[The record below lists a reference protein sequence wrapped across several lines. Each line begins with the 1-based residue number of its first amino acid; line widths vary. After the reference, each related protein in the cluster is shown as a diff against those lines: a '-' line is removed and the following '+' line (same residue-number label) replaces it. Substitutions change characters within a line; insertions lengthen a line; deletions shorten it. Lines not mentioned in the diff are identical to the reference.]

1 MIRFKSIKTKI
12 YVSAALVIL
21 SVLFISDTFL
31 YIYFRNT
38 LIDQAIVD
46 HQNAI
51 VQSAANLDNVVNELD
66 QVALYLCA
74 DKMIPQLLES
84 TPSSTVDRMN
94 LPEEIKSRFA
104 VYTNGPITASPIY
117 YYSTL
122 FISDQYSIYNQLSPY
137 QIGGPYRTMVNVH
150 NDKFVSEAD
159 WYIETVKLNNS
170 LNSFRLNEDDG
181 MIYFS
186 KLLKNI
192 NFQQSTHSDVVGVM
206 VMGIKSNII
215 KKMLNAA
222 KTTSDTE
229 FIWLYNDSVIESTID
244 SKIDSLSKIPEKYE
258 GIMKLRADNQ
268 LHEMNIDEEA
278 YLVSRT
284 PMSWKF
290 ELVTIIPQ
298 TNINQKLK
306 DMTMLMIIQAFV
318 VIAFG
323 MGILY
328 FLTSKYTKP
337 IISLANT
344 MEEVNDEMQITK
356 MNVNVPTG
364 DEIGILYSSYH
375 RMLNRIHT
383 LITQIK
389 ESLNREHKAELRA
402 LQAQINPHFIY
413 NTLDSINWVALCEKQ
428 DNISVMVTSL
438 SDILRYSISDP
449 NSMVK
454 LREEL
459 LNLSKYVQIQ
469 RLCNKDKFVFTADVS
484 QELWEILV
492 PKLILQPLVENAIF
506 HASNSTNF
514 IHIKLSAE
522 IHGSTLKITV
532 TDNGTN
538 GNPDDI
544 NDYLEGSSFHQSTR
558 GKIGIKNVNDR
569 IKMQFGSEYGLSYT
583 RQEGSGISAT
593 ITIPFSCQT

>member
-1 MIRFKSIKTKI
+1 
-12 YVSAALVIL
+12 
-21 SVLFISDTFL
+21 
-31 YIYFRNT
+31 FRNT

-84 TPSSTVDRMN
+84 TPNSMVDRMN

-104 VYTNGPITASPIY
+104 VYTNVPITASPIY
-117 YYSTL
+117 YYSML

-258 GIMKLRADNQ
+258 GIMKLRADNR
-268 LHEMNIDEEA
+268 LHEMNIDEET

>member
-1 MIRFKSIKTKI
+1 M
-12 YVSAALVIL
+12 
-21 SVLFISDTFL
+21 
-31 YIYFRNT
+31 
-38 LIDQAIVD
+38 
-46 HQNAI
+46 
-51 VQSAANLDNVVNELD
+51 
-66 QVALYLCA
+66 
-74 DKMIPQLLES
+74 
-84 TPSSTVDRMN
+84 
-94 LPEEIKSRFA
+94 
-104 VYTNGPITASPIY
+104 
-117 YYSTL
+117 L

-150 NDKFVSEAD
+150 NDKFVYESD

-258 GIMKLRADNQ
+258 GIMKLRADNR

-290 ELVTIIPQ
+290 ELITIIPQ

-328 FLTSKYTKP
+328 YLTSKYTKP

-344 MEEVNDEMQITK
+344 MEEVNDEVQITRID
-356 MNVNVPTG
+356 VNVPTG

-375 RMLNRIHT
+375 RMLNRIYT

-538 GNPDDI
+538 GNSNDI

-593 ITIPFSCQT
+593 ITIPSSYQSL

>member
-1 MIRFKSIKTKI
+1 M
-12 YVSAALVIL
+12 YVSTALVIL
-21 SVLFISDTFL
+21 SVLLISDTFL

-84 TPSSTVDRMN
+84 TPSSMVEKMN

-117 YYSTL
+117 YYSML

-150 NDKFVSEAD
+150 NDKFVRESD
-159 WYIETVKLNNS
+159 WYTETVELNNS
-170 LNSFRLNEDDG
+170 LYSFRLDEGDD

-192 NFQQSTHSDVVGVM
+192 NFQQSTHSDVIGVM
-206 VMGIKSNII
+206 VMGVRSNII

-244 SKIDSLSKIPEKYE
+244 SKIDSFSKISEQNE
-258 GIMKLRADNQ
+258 GIMELKADNR
-268 LHEMNIDEEA
+268 LHETKIQGED

-290 ELVTIIPQ
+290 ELITIIPQ
-298 TNINQKLK
+298 TNINLKLK
-306 DMTMLMIIQAFV
+306 DMTMLMVIQALV

-328 FLTSKYTKP
+328 YLTSKYTRP

-344 MEEVNDEMQITK
+344 MEEVNDEVQMSKI
-356 MNVNVPTG
+356 NSNVPSD
-364 DEIGILYSSYH
+364 DEIGTLYNSYH

-469 RLCNKDKFVFTADVS
+469 RLCSKDKFVFTADIS
-484 QELWEILV
+484 QELWDILV

-514 IHIKLSAE
+514 IHIKLSALT
-522 IHGSTLKITV
+522 HGNTLKITV

-544 NDYLEGSSFHQSTR
+544 NNYLDGKQDLQSNR
-558 GKIGIKNVNDR
+558 GRIGIKNVNDR
-569 IKMQFGSEYGLSYT
+569 IKMQYGSEYGLFYT
-583 RQEGSGISAT
+583 REEGSGISAT
-593 ITIPFSCQT
+593 ISIPISCPSK

>member
-1 MIRFKSIKTKI
+1 
-12 YVSAALVIL
+12 
-21 SVLFISDTFL
+21 
-31 YIYFRNT
+31 
-38 LIDQAIVD
+38 
-46 HQNAI
+46 
-51 VQSAANLDNVVNELD
+51 
-66 QVALYLCA
+66 
-74 DKMIPQLLES
+74 
-84 TPSSTVDRMN
+84 
-94 LPEEIKSRFA
+94 
-104 VYTNGPITASPIY
+104 
-117 YYSTL
+117 
-122 FISDQYSIYNQLSPY
+122 
-137 QIGGPYRTMVNVH
+137 
-150 NDKFVSEAD
+150 
-159 WYIETVKLNNS
+159 
-170 LNSFRLNEDDG
+170 
-181 MIYFS
+181 
-186 KLLKNI
+186 
-192 NFQQSTHSDVVGVM
+192 
-206 VMGIKSNII
+206 
-215 KKMLNAA
+215 
-222 KTTSDTE
+222 
-229 FIWLYNDSVIESTID
+229 
-244 SKIDSLSKIPEKYE
+244 
-258 GIMKLRADNQ
+258 
-268 LHEMNIDEEA
+268 
-278 YLVSRT
+278 
-284 PMSWKF
+284 
-290 ELVTIIPQ
+290 
-298 TNINQKLK
+298 
-306 DMTMLMIIQAFV
+306 MLMIIQAFV

-344 MEEVNDEMQITK
+344 MEEVNDEVQITK

-375 RMLNRIHT
+375 RMLNRIYT

-583 RQEGSGISAT
+583 QQEGSGISAT

>member
-1 MIRFKSIKTKI
+1 MIRFKSIKTKM
-12 YVSAALVIL
+12 YVSTALVIL
-21 SVLFISDTFL
+21 SVLLISDTFL

-84 TPSSTVDRMN
+84 TPSSMVEKMN

-117 YYSTL
+117 YYSML

-150 NDKFVSEAD
+150 NDKFVRESD
-159 WYIETVKLNNS
+159 WYTETVELNNS
-170 LNSFRLNEDDG
+170 LYSFRLDEGDD

-192 NFQQSTHSDVVGVM
+192 NFQQSTHSDVIGVM
-206 VMGIKSNII
+206 VMGVRSNII

-244 SKIDSLSKIPEKYE
+244 SKIDSFSKISEQNE
-258 GIMKLRADNQ
+258 GIMKLKADNR
-268 LHEMNIDEEA
+268 LHETKIQGED

-290 ELVTIIPQ
+290 ELITIIPQ
-298 TNINQKLK
+298 TNINLKLK
-306 DMTMLMIIQAFV
+306 DMTMLMVIQALV

-328 FLTSKYTKP
+328 YLTSKYTRP

-344 MEEVNDEMQITK
+344 MEEVNDEVQMSKI
-356 MNVNVPTG
+356 NSNVPSD
-364 DEIGILYSSYH
+364 DEIGTLYNSYH

-469 RLCNKDKFVFTADVS
+469 RLCSKDKFVFTADASVWNKLHIVS
-484 QELWEILV
+484 TTAHTSV
-492 PKLILQPLVENAIF
+492 
-506 HASNSTNF
+506 
-514 IHIKLSAE
+514 
-522 IHGSTLKITV
+522 
-532 TDNGTN
+532 
-538 GNPDDI
+538 
-544 NDYLEGSSFHQSTR
+544 
-558 GKIGIKNVNDR
+558 
-569 IKMQFGSEYGLSYT
+569 
-583 RQEGSGISAT
+583 
-593 ITIPFSCQT
+593 